1 MRNLC
6 IILILTLAPA
16 VLTAADF
23 NAGMA
28 AYERQ
33 DYSTAG
39 REFSALAANGDPYAQ
54 YMLGRLHAQ
63 GHGVTQDYVEAHRW
77 YNLAAARGHG
87 HAAQARDTLAQRMS
101 RAQIADAQR
110 RAEQWQPGAAVA
122 TTDTQ
127 AMSSREVNGAIQSG
141 LNELGYDAG
150 PADGVMGG
158 RTRAAIRDYQKDHAV
173 RVDGQPST
181 SLLQHITGTLQTA
194 ATATETSGDT
204 AWRKLVLHDRFGDGD
219 YTRDPAWTVTA
230 GQFAVAAGKGLRT
243 VHVPRKP
250 PPETRREDLPM
261 AILGAIL
268 EQATGT
274 ASKAETDAPD
284 FAEIHVDG
292 AITNAF
298 LMRLVLTMNEPATA
312 PLAFGPY
319 QGGDRV
325 SGYRLVYTPDIDRGL
340 HLVRLSASGSSVIES
355 ADADFVLNRQYAVRW
370 SRNPSGEMIVSLDD
384 KELLRVT
391 DRSFSDAFSGFTLI
405 NRGGDYT
412 LREIR
417 IHGTY

>member
-6 IILILTLAPA
+6 VILMLALAPVA
-16 VLTAADF
+16 LAAADF

-33 DYSTAG
+33 DYRTAA
-39 REFSALAANGDPYAQ
+39 REFSALAANDDPYAQ
-54 YMLGRLHAQ
+54 YMIGRLYAQ

-87 HAAQARDTLAQRMS
+87 HAAAARDTLAGRMS

-110 RAEQWQPGAAVA
+110 RAEQWRPGSVVAA
-122 TTDTQ
+122 TDTR
-127 AMSSREVNGAIQSG
+127 MSAREMNSAIQSG

-158 RTRAAIRDYQKDHAV
+158 KTRAAIRDYQKDRGA
-173 RVDGQPST
+173 RVDGQPSRA
-181 SLLQHITGTLQTA
+181 LLDDVTA
-194 ATATETSGDT
+194 ALQDAGTPTRASGDS
-204 AWRKLVLHDRFGDGD
+204 AWRKLVLHDRFRDGD

-230 GQFAVAAGKGLRT
+230 GQFAAAAGRGLRT
-243 VHVPRKP
+243 TYVARKP
-250 PPETRREDLPM
+250 PAESRPEDLPM

-274 ASKAETDAPD
+274 GSKGGTASPD
-284 FAEIHVDG
+284 FAEIHIDS

-298 LMRLVLTMNEPATA
+298 LIRLALTLNETATA

-319 QGGDRV
+319 QADDRV

-340 HLVRLSASGSSVIES
+340 HLVRLTASGSSVIES
-355 ADADFVLNRQYAVRW
+355 VDPGFALNRQYAVRW
-370 SRNPSGEMIVSLDD
+370 SRSTSGEMIVSVDD
-384 KELLRVT
+384 KEVLRAT
-391 DRSFSDAFSGFTLI
+391 DRSLTGAFTGFTLI

-412 LREIR
+412 LREIS
-417 IHGTY
+417 IYGTN